1 MLGQL
6 TDELDSDDWIVDFC
20 CIGPK
25 SYAFITFKGVV
36 IVKVKGTKSASL
48 EKYFSL
54 FKFELF

>member
-25 SYAFITFKGVV
+25 SYAFITFKGIV
-36 IVKVKGTKSASL
+36 IVKVKGTITSDK
-48 EKYFSL
+48 KKRFI
-54 FKFELF
+54 F